1 MATQQLLRL
10 GEWVKDARAHKRLT
24 QEQVA
29 GKASRGVSFTKS
41 QAWFSDVERG
51 EAEPSRRELIIIALA
66 LDADPVE
73 ALELGGYLGTPA
85 WARRVEDKLDR
96 VRSEER
102 RVGKECRSRWSPY
115 H

>member
-96 VRSEER
+96 VAKSVAKVER
-102 RVGKECRSRWSPY
+102 QSQLPRP
-115 H
+115 

>member
-41 QAWFSDVERG
+41 QAWFSDVKRG

-85 WARRVEDKLDR
+85 WARRVEDKVDR
-96 VRSEER
+96 VAKSVAKVER
-102 RVGKECRSRWSPY
+102 QSQLPRP
-115 H
+115 